1 MDDQNS
7 TIGADAWGGKSVSA
21 STGNKD
27 IPLSSNMPP
36 LSGKSVTSVPVEHRF
51 DRVPPPMTNTN
62 PEPAFPKPGEA
73 LDNAMRR
80 MADPRRDVQPEAP
93 QNSPQSAP
101 EAPKET
107 IEQVS
112 MPNPVR
118 VDKEQVRA
126 QVKSGTPAAIYD
138 STVIPLIE
146 NGMVRLEFSAAKEGI
161 REIVA
166 VSTKDNQPIRTV
178 GYAKGSDSLADQ
190 N

>member
-1 MDDQNS
+1 MADQDS

-27 IPLSSNMPP
+27 IPLSSDMPP

-80 MADPRRDVQPEAP
+80 MADPRRDAVPEMT
-93 QNSPQSAP
+93 QNNAQSPA

-107 IEQVS
+107 IEQTITTGVS
-112 MPNPVR
+112 AVSR
-118 VDKEQVRA
+118 DHVLS
-126 QVKSGTPAAIYD
+126 QVKSGIPAAIFD
-138 STVIPLIE
+138 DTVIPLID
-146 NGMVRLEFSAAKEGI
+146 NGMVRMEFAASKEGI
-161 REIVA
+161 RDIVA
-166 VSTKDNQPIRTV
+166 VSTKDNQPIRVV
-178 GYAKGSDSLADQ
+178 GYARGSEGPKSL
-190 N
+190 